1 VARLLRQGIHQG
13 WLDVQPT
20 GKPTTTR
27 GIYIFR
33 VAGGKL
39 VEAWDAWDELGL
51 LEQIG
56 AVWKVEASEEA
67 GSA

>member
-1 VARLLRQGIHQG
+1 
-13 WLDVQPT
+13 VQPT

-56 AVWKVEASEEA
+56 AVWKGERMSSVGRILAA
-67 GSA
+67 MRAPCP